1 MLMKPKAL
9 GELEQSI
16 LFALLELDDEEAYG
30 VSIRNS
36 IERRTGRAPSSGA
49 IYTGLDR
56 LREQGLISSWVGK
69 PTAERG
75 GRRKRLYQIEPQGLA
90 ALDRSVRVFRA
101 ISEGL
106 LDRLDRRLN
115 QARESS

>member
-1 MLMKPKAL
+1 MPKTL

-16 LFALLELDDEEAYG
+16 LFALLELEGDEAYG
-30 VSIRNS
+30 VSIREA
-36 IERRTGRAPSSGA
+36 IRRRTGRSVSSGA

-56 LREQGLISSWVGK
+56 LRQQGLVESWIGE

-75 GRRKRLYQIEPQGLA
+75 GRRKRLYRLEPAGLE

-101 ISEGL
+101 LSEGL
-106 LDRLDRRLN
+106 LDRLGDRLSEV
-115 QARESS
+115 REGA